1 MIAVYPQFAASEAAS
16 TLLVSIAV
24 IVALAAAGK
33 TATQLSAEEDEDVC
47 AIVEPEF
54 TPIFELAQK
63 ARSRRM
69 EGRVPPFLHDLF
81 ALFDHTWRLSVVFFP
96 VELLQHGLVVDKSL
110 VAGYKKRYGA

>member
-1 MIAVYPQFAASEAAS
+1 MIAVYPQFAASKAAS
-16 TLLVSIAV
+16 TLLVSVAV

-33 TATQLSAEEDEDVC
+33 TAAQLCEQEDKDVC

-54 TPIFELAQK
+54 TPIFKLAQK

-81 ALFDHTWRLSVVFFP
+81 LQFDHSWRLSVVFFP